1 MGFSR
6 SLWRGFDVEVIDG
19 IVNGAGKAMREIGRT
34 LRPIQ
39 SGLTGNYAAAIMVGA
54 IIIMGYVLFGGG
66 R

>member
-1 MGFSR
+1 M
-6 SLWRGFDVEVIDG
+6 RG
-19 IVNGAGKAMREIGRT
+19 IGRA

-66 R
+66 G